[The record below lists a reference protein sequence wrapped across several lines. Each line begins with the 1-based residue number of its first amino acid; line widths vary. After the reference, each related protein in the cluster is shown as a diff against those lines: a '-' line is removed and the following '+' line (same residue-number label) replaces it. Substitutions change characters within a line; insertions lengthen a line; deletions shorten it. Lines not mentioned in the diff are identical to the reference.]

1 MNIIDR
7 YILTLM
13 KSDNCLFFA
22 ESHFLTTA
30 ATAKIELPILT
41 LDD

>member
-7 YILTLM
+7 YILNLM

-22 ESHFLTTA
+22 HFLELA
-30 ATAKIELPILT
+30 AVAAAKIELPILA